1 MAKAKTTTTAAYPLI
16 LAAIFA
22 AALPSLS
29 AQSPSP
35 APAPMLPVSPGPGA
49 AGPAPDCFTYLINL
63 SDCLSFVEAGSNLT
77 KPDPGC
83 CPELGNLV
91 NTQPV
96 CLCELLGQPGQVGI
110 SIDVNRALKLPT
122 ACNVTTPPVSLC
134 AAIGIPVGVPAP
146 SEAPSD
152 GISAAASP
160 SPGSGSGSGS
170 GDNPSSSNLGL
181 KPHFLIGLAALCFT
195 YVF

>member
-1 MAKAKTTTTAAYPLI
+1 MAKAKSTSTTAYLLI

-29 AQSPSP
+29 AQSP
-35 APAPMLPVSPGPGA
+35 APAPEPMLPMSPTA
-49 AGPAPDCFTYLINL
+49 AGPAPDCFQYLINL
-63 SDCLSFVEAGSNLT
+63 SDCLTFVEAGSNLT

-110 SIDVNRALKLPT
+110 SIDVNRALKLPS

-152 GISAAASP
+152 GISVAASP
-160 SPGSGSGSGS
+160 SPGTE
-170 GDNPSSSNLGL
+170 DNPNSSNFSLNL
-181 KPHFLIGLAALCFT
+181 KPHFLIGFAALCFT
-195 YVF
+195 YFF